1 MTVRQLA
8 VLHRLT
14 TDSLT
19 MTELAEQLN
28 LNKTAISRVLD
39 RLETWDFVVWRVSE
53 TDKRKVEITL
63 SNKAQQFLSEYDNE
77 Q

>member
-39 RLETWDFVVWRVSE
+39 RLEAWDFIVWQVSK

-63 SNKAQQFLSEYDNE
+63 SNKAQQFLSEYDSE